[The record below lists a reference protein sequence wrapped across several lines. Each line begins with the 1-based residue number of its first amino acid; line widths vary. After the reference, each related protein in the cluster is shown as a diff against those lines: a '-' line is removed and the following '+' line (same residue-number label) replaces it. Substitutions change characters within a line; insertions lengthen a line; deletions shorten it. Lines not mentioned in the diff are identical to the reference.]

1 MKGIALEKKVW
12 ELSAQS
18 YHDTPDFDVDGM
30 QVCYYFS
37 DNINFLIW
45 PGSNELDD
53 WLFRNFYFFAKK
65 EKGFGK
71 FHRGYWNGI
80 KKHHLQIYRLIPRE
94 NHELPIVVGG
104 HSAGGAWSQLFL
116 LKHINQIDKCIT
128 FGSPKPIKKLNN
140 EFYEN
145 FTCIFIFQ

>member
-45 PGSNELDD
+45 PGSNELGD

-80 KKHHLQIYRLIPRE
+80 KDHHSAIYQLIPEE
-94 NHELPIVVGG
+94 NRELPLVVGG

-116 LKHINQIDKCIT
+116 LKHLSRVDMCIT
-128 FGSPKPIKKLNN
+128 FGSPKPIKKHHN
-140 EFYEN
+140 
-145 FTCIFIFQ
+145 T